1 MVGGVCGL
9 LLGLFV
15 VVWFL
20 DCVLVLLI
28 GLMAVALCD
37 AVLSL

>member
-9 LLGLFV
+9 LFGLFV
-15 VVWFL
+15 VAWFL

-28 GLMAVALCD
+28 GLMTVALCD